1 MPSVMLIS
9 GSLRD
14 ASINGAV
21 VRTAAG
27 MLKGSAE
34 AHTFMGLR
42 DLPHFDPDVEEAA
55 LPDNVAALRRRIG
68 RNDAVLI
75 CTPEYAGSLPGSFK
89 NLLDWTIGGMELV
102 GKPTAW
108 INCSSSTTKAAGA
121 HATLRTVLTYAGADI
136 VEEACR
142 HIPIARSDVSVA
154 GEVEKAPCRD
164 AIRESLDSLMAYT
177 RRSAID

>member
-1 MPSVMLIS
+1 MTSVMLIS

-21 VRTAAG
+21 VRTVAG
-27 MLKGSAE
+27 MLNDPAQ
-34 AHTFMGLR
+34 AHTFTGLR
-42 DLPHFDPDVEEAA
+42 DLPHFDPDVEEVA
-55 LPDNVAALRRRIG
+55 LPDTVAALRQTIG
-68 RNDAVLI
+68 RHDAALI

-136 VEEACR
+136 VEEACQD
-142 HIPIARSDVSVA
+142 IPVARGDVGSA
-154 GEVEKAPCRD
+154 GEVEKASCREAIEGAVD
-164 AIRESLDSLMAYT
+164 ALLAHA
-177 RRSAID
+177 RRAKN